1 MNDNSQECQQPSVL
15 ASKSLTILEDLM
27 NGESLS
33 IKKFN
38 IFANSCSEPS
48 LKSLCERANKMHR
61 NHFETLYGYLTAHNK
76 AQG

>member
-1 MNDNSQECQQPSVL
+1 MNDDPRNGSQTSLL
-15 ASKSLTILEDLM
+15 ACRNLNVLEDLL

-33 IKKFN
+33 VKKFN

-61 NHFETLYGYLTAHNK
+61 NHFETLFGYLTAHNK
-76 AQG
+76 ARG